1 MTSSDAVVTL
11 GSSPF
16 FQQFLPKH
24 LEKLLNLGAEVRFAK
39 DQVVFPE
46 GDETPV
52 FYVIVSGRVAL
63 ESHPGGREKR
73 VQILYP
79 GEELGWSSMLGR
91 RKQFQARALE
101 PVAAL
106 ALEVADLRSACA
118 SNPYFGCAFLER
130 LLTVVAERLEV
141 TRAQLADALA
151 APPSRRAETAA
162 RDDD

>member
-1 MTSSDAVVTL
+1 MTSSDAVVTP

-24 LEKLLNLGAEVRFAK
+24 LEKLLRLGSEVHFAK

-91 RKQFQARALE
+91 KKQFQARTLE
-101 PVAAL
+101 PVSAL

-141 TRAQLADALA
+141 TRAQLAGALA
-151 APPSRRAETAA
+151 APSSRRAESAA
-162 RDDD
+162 RDED

>member
-1 MTSSDAVVTL
+1 MTSTDAAVTL

-16 FQQFLPKH
+16 FQQFQPKH
-24 LEKLLNLGAEVRFAK
+24 LEKLLRLGSEVRFAK
-39 DQVVFPE
+39 EQIIFPE

-63 ESHPGGREKR
+63 ESHPGGHEKR

-79 GEELGWSSMLGR
+79 GEELGWSSVLGR
-91 RKQFQARALE
+91 KKQFQARALE
-101 PVAAL
+101 PVEAL

-141 TRAQLADALA
+141 TRAQLAGALA
-151 APPSRRAETAA
+151 APPSRRA
-162 RDDD
+162 D

>member
-11 GSSPF
+11 ESSPF

-24 LEKLLNLGAEVRFAK
+24 LEKLLNLGSEVHFAK
-39 DQVVFPE
+39 EQVIFPE

-79 GEELGWSSMLGR
+79 GEELGWSSVLGR
-91 RKQFQARALE
+91 KKQFQARALE
-101 PVAAL
+101 PVEAL